1 MNLDYVQNFEADE
14 KLRRSR
20 ELRHIE
26 EAEQRKAKE
35 IAKEMLNEKMSDKI
49 IQKLT
54 KLSIKEIEDIKT
66 QLKN

>member
-26 EAEQRKAKE
+26 EAEQKGLSEGKKE
-35 IAKEMLNEKMSDKI
+35 K
-49 IQKLT
+49 Q
-54 KLSIKEIEDIKT
+54 
-66 QLKN
+66 